1 MILFLEILLLITCL
15 IIINSFVFYPVVVN
29 LLGSNKINTPVKN
42 IYEPT
47 VAIII
52 AAYNEEKV
60 IAQRI
65 QNIASQDYDLSK
77 IQVYVGSDASS
88 DRTNEILTE
97 LKKEYSWLNLL
108 LSEKRMGK
116 AGILNEL
123 IQHIDSEI
131 IVFTDANTDF
141 QKDAVKNLVNGF
153 TSEEVGGVCGRLVL
167 TDSDSTRSDGV
178 EESKYWRYET
188 FIKNAEGKLGVSLA
202 ANGGIFA
209 IRRSLYRNIP
219 TEKAVTDDL
228 FISLS
233 IVAQGYKFNYKEDAV
248 AYENTG
254 NDLQSEYNRKVRFSA
269 TNFQLLA
276 DFKQLLFSKNRL
288 LAYAFFSHKV
298 TRWGLPFLLSLTLIL
313 SYSLALYSFAAALFF
328 SLQIL
333 FYFLAA
339 VGFVFSKLKIQ
350 MSVFSLPYFFVVS
363 NIAVAAGYIKF
374 RKKKHSV
381 IWTSTER

>member
-153 TSEEVGGVCGRLVL
+153 TSEEVGGVCGGLVL

-233 IVAQGYKFNYKEDAV
+233 IVAQGYKFNYKEDAE
-248 AYENTG
+248 AK
-254 NDLQSEYNRKVRFSA
+254 SEVLRSA
-269 TNFQLLA
+269 VPGITILRMPKHLMLYLGQINSQHYVIHSTWA
-276 DFKQLLFSKNRL
+276 ERYSMTSDAKNRINQVVV
-288 LAYAFFSHKV
+288 SD
-298 TRWGLPFLLSLTLIL
+298 LTLNGK
-313 SYSLALYSFAAALFF
+313 SYLGSLFDRIISMNE
-328 SLQIL
+328 I
-333 FYFLAA
+333 
-339 VGFVFSKLKIQ
+339 
-350 MSVFSLPYFFVVS
+350 
-363 NIAVAAGYIKF
+363 N
-374 RKKKHSV
+374 
-381 IWTSTER
+381 